1 MWTVVQWQDGWGC
14 RRIVEGWKG
23 ALGHEGLLT
32 LSVYGTINLEVVTMG
47 AKASTASVP
56 IPTTLLS
63 SRSDRWRIRV
73 GDYRVIYRI
82 DDTACE
88 VVVLRIAHRRQAYR

>member
-1 MWTVVQWQDGWGC
+1 MWAVAQWQDGWGC
-14 RRIVEGWKG
+14 WRIVEGWKG

-32 LSVYGTINLEVVTMG
+32 LSVYCTIDLEVVTMG
-47 AKASTASVP
+47 AKVSTASVP

-63 SRSDRWRIRV
+63 SSSDRWRIRV
-73 GDYRVIYRI
+73 GEYCVIYRI
-82 DDTACE
+82 DNTAGE